1 MLASSAFGDVPVRR
15 RPDRVRH
22 DHAVVAVDHRRKVH
36 LSVAGLDLGDVRE
49 CISSNWCEQCRHL
62 FWTLSAFMLDG
73 MGGWL
78 VSLVVVYFMSEW
90 VFR

>member
-1 MLASSAFGDVPVRR
+1 MYLAGVSTRQ
-15 RPDRVRH
+15 
-22 DHAVVAVDHRRKVH
+22 VDDTGRLLWGERMP
-36 LSVAGLDLGDVRE
+36 SQT

-78 VSLVVVYFMSEW
+78 VSLGVVYFMSEW